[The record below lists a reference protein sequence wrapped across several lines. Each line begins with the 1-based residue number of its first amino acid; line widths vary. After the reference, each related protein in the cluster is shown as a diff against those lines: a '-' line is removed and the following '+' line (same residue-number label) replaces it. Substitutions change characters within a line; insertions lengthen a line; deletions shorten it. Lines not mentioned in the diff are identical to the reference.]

1 METARKQL
9 SRQSCVFV
17 TLLHAQSLACASQK
31 RAAVQENIC
40 PPGSCGSSRS
50 FAGSA
55 RDEDG
60 RVRRVL
66 ATIVSGFICRGRF
79 YTRKAAARA
88 MSVGNPG

>member
-1 METARKQL
+1 LCKPETG
-9 SRQSCVFV
+9 C
-17 TLLHAQSLACASQK
+17 
-31 RAAVQENIC
+31 
-40 PPGSCGSSRS
+40 RS
-50 FAGSA
+50 GKHLSA
-55 RDEDG
+55 RQLREQPVFCRIGARDQDG